1 MGFEI
6 IDRDKTKVSFFYFTD
21 ENISEETFSDRLAQT
36 EQSLWDLLSIGS
48 EEQLAAF
55 EVPTRTALSTGKASA
70 VINAVD
76 AVSALLG
83 SFLPRQ
89 YQETAGVLESRFSYR
104 PIVKAFR
111 ANYAIGRAFELSAKH
126 QR

>member
-1 MGFEI
+1 VGFEI

-55 EVPTRTALSTGKASA
+55 EVPTGTALSTGKASA
-70 VINAVD
+70 V
-76 AVSALLG
+76 SALLG
-83 SFLPRQ
+83 TFLPRQ

-111 ANYAIGRAFELSAKH
+111 ANYAIGRAFELPARH